1 MLFNIACFE
10 FYKKLYQTVGSLL
23 GLTFLISYFVRW
35 FFWVVSHRCSLEN
48 FYCSIWFFTECIT
61 ISLTIL
67 LLINIWNGLRFFATL
82 NRTVLFRFLYMYF
95 IYAFLDMYCYI
106 CIFICITGTKTLS
119 RRVEGLAFEI
129 LGFFFLSHCTACRTL
144 VPPPGTEP
152 MPPALEAWTLITGP
166 PGKSQKEMLPLMATL
181 LSTLIC
187 RTKHLDIGV
196 LLGFW

>member
-23 GLTFLISYFVRW
+23 GLTILISYFVQW
-35 FFWVVSHRCSLEN
+35 FFWVVSHSCSLEN

-61 ISLTIL
+61 IYLTIL
-67 LLINIWNGLRFFATL
+67 LLVNIWNGVSFFATL

-106 CIFICITGTKTLS
+106 CIFICIKWTKTLS
-119 RRVEGLAFEI
+119 RHVEGLAFEI
-129 LGFFFLSHCTACRTL
+129 LIFFFLPHCTACRIL
-144 VPPPGTEP
+144 VPPPGLNP
-152 MPPALEAWTLITGP
+152 CPLHWKHGLLITGP
-166 PGKSQKEMLPLMATL
+166 PGKSQKEIAFEATL

-187 RTKHLDIGV
+187 RMKHFDIGV